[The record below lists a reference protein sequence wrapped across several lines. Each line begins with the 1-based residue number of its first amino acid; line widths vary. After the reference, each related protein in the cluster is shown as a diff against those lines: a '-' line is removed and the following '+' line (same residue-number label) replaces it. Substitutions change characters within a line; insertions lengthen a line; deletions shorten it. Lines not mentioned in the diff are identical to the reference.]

1 MFGIFKKFWKF
12 RRFYLIKK
20 KDLIEDDDINGKF
33 PLLYAIEKGNLKTI
47 KILINLNANLF
58 KKFKKKTLL
67 QISKEK
73 NENFY
78 MTDFLEEKFN
88 TIKRKSLKI
97 RSVSCEVC
105 NESFENLKLPENLNV
120 NKRKS
125 FSKDIIFD
133 KEIFLLNK
141 NTNLTKK
148 KSKLDLFNVFKKKL

>member
-1 MFGIFKKFWKF
+1 M
-12 RRFYLIKK
+12 
-20 KDLIEDDDINGKF
+20 
-33 PLLYAIEKGNLKTI
+33 
-47 KILINLNANLF
+47 F

-105 NESFENLKLPENLNV
+105 NGSFENLKLSENLNV